1 MNNVQLMG
9 RLTKDPEIREGKEG
23 LAIAKW
29 TLAVDR
35 IGSEEA
41 DFIYCTAFGKTA
53 EFVEDN
59 IRKGQRIA
67 LTGRIQTGRY
77 EGKDGQTVFTFDVI
91 ADRVF
96 FADSKKEEDPAD
108 RASYKGASR
117 GKTGRR

>member
-23 LAIAKW
+23 LTIAKW

-59 IRKGQRIA
+59 VVKGQRIA

-96 FADSKKEEDPAD
+96 FADSKKPEEKEDPAE

-117 GKTGRR
+117 AKG

>member
-77 EGKDGQTVFTFDVI
+77 EGKDGQTIFTFDVI
-91 ADRVF
+91 ADRVY
-96 FADSKKEEDPAD
+96 FADSKKEEDPAE
-108 RASYKGASR
+108 RASYKGGSR

>member
-59 IRKGQRIA
+59 VTKGRRIA

-91 ADRVF
+91 AERVY
-96 FADSKKEEDPAD
+96 FADAKKTEDPAE
-108 RASYKGASR
+108 RASYRKPAEKSR
-117 GKTGRR
+117 ARR

>member
-1 MNNVQLMG
+1 MNTVQLMG

-29 TLAVDR
+29 TLAVER

-53 EFVEDN
+53 EFVEDYVA
-59 IRKGQRIA
+59 KGQRIA

-91 ADRVF
+91 AERVY
-96 FADSKKEEDPAD
+96 FADSRKQEDPAE
-108 RASYKGASR
+108 RASYRKPAEKSR
-117 GKTGRR
+117 ARR

>member
-1 MNNVQLMG
+1 MNTVQLMG

-23 LAIAKW
+23 IAIAKW
-29 TLAVDR
+29 TLAVER

-53 EFVEDN
+53 EFVEDYVA
-59 IRKGQRIA
+59 KGQRIA

-91 ADRVF
+91 AERVY
-96 FADSKKEEDPAD
+96 FADSRKQEDPAE
-108 RASYKGASR
+108 RASYRKPAEKSR
-117 GKTGRR
+117 ARR

>member
-59 IRKGQRIA
+59 VTKGQRIA

-91 ADRVF
+91 AERVY
-96 FADSKKEEDPAD
+96 FADSKKQEDPAE
-108 RASYKGASR
+108 RASYRKPAEKSR
-117 GKTGRR
+117 ARR